1 MYSTLKLI
9 EVIFTISIITE
20 IGLLIGL
27 IIDTIEYYYES

>member
-1 MYSTLKLI
+1 MYSTLKLL

>member
-9 EVIFTISIITE
+9 EVIFTIAIVIK

-27 IIDTIEYYYES
+27 IIDTIEYYHEA